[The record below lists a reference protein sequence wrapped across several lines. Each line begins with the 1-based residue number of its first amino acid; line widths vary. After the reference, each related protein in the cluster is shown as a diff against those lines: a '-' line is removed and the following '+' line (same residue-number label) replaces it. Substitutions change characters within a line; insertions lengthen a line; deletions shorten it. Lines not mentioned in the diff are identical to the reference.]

1 MKKLSTAAAILGA
14 KGGSST
20 SKAKRAAAR
29 ENGKRGGRPRRIY
42 ALISMNSTLLSVG
55 ISPLSCV
62 RQHNKLSG
70 AKRHGLPVHLS
81 DIVPLH
87 RANCNELVCIPAV
100 FDEERTGDPADDF
113 EIIDDV
119 AHVSPELK

>member
-1 MKKLSTAAAILGA
+1 MKKRSTV
-14 KGGSST
+14 
-20 SKAKRAAAR
+20 
-29 ENGKRGGRPRRIY
+29 Y

-70 AKRHGLPVHLS
+70 AKYSGFPVHLS
-81 DIVPLH
+81 DTIPLY
-87 RANCNELVCIPAV
+87 RANSNELVCIPAV

-113 EIIDDV
+113 EIIDGV